1 MVEFYDIIN
10 EIKIYNH
17 RKVSMPQEKQPSTTT
32 RSFSH
37 RQLLFLKYTL
47 IVLIDLV
54 VLGLF
59 NQYWDLVFIETFTI
73 AMLTAMLLQF
83 LMQVAIRI
91 EHIAADY
98 LFGGKSGT
106 HIKVMRGVSAWAIIF
121 VSKLVIL
128 KALSLS
134 FGDSVVFSGPIH
146 GLVSFLTVVIVII
159 IAEQGVIWIYRSLAD
174 PEAKDLNQTEALMK
188 ILNEEAYKNP
198 AMKDLG
204 EIETPVEKNKK

>member
-1 MVEFYDIIN
+1 M
-10 EIKIYNH
+10 
-17 RKVSMPQEKQPSTTT
+17 SQEKQPSTTV

-59 NQYWDLVFIETFTI
+59 NQYWDLVYIETFTI

-83 LMQVAIRI
+83 LMQIAIRI
-91 EHIAADY
+91 EHKAADY

-106 HIKVMRGVSAWAIIF
+106 HVKVMRGVSAWAIIF

-128 KALSLS
+128 EAISLS

-159 IAEQGVIWIYRSLAD
+159 AAEQGVIWIYRSLGD
-174 PEAKDLNQTEALMK
+174 PEVKDLNQTEALMK

-198 AMKDLG
+198 DINDLDQT
-204 EIETPVEKNKK
+204 EILVEKNKKENK

>member
-1 MVEFYDIIN
+1 MIYA
-10 EIKIYNH
+10 IKIYNH
-17 RKVSMPQEKQPSTTT
+17 RKVSMSQEKQPSATAK
-32 RSFSH
+32 SFNQ
-37 RQLLFLKYTL
+37 RQLYFLKYTL

-73 AMLTAMLLQF
+73 AMLTAMLLQL
-83 LMQVAIRI
+83 LMQVAIKV

-98 LFGGKSGT
+98 FFGGKIGT
-106 HIKVMRGVSAWAIIF
+106 RVTVMRGVSAWAIIF

-128 KALSLS
+128 EAISLS

-159 IAEQGVIWIYRSLAD
+159 LAEQGVMWIYRSLAD
-174 PEAKDLNQTEALMK
+174 QDAEELSQTEELIKM
-188 ILNEEAYKNP
+188 LNDEDNI
-198 AMKDLG
+198 DLD
-204 EIETPVEKNKK
+204 INDPK

>member
-1 MVEFYDIIN
+1 M
-10 EIKIYNH
+10 
-17 RKVSMPQEKQPSTTT
+17 SQEKQPSTVTK
-32 RSFSH
+32 SFSH

-73 AMLTAMLLQF
+73 AMFTAMLLQF
-83 LMQVAIRI
+83 LMQVALKI
-91 EHIAADY
+91 EHMAADY
-98 LFGGKSGT
+98 LFGGKTGT
-106 HIKVMRGVSAWAIIF
+106 HVKVLRGVSAWAIIF

-128 KALSLS
+128 EAISLS

-159 IAEQGVIWIYRSLAD
+159 IAEQGVMWIYRSLAD
-174 PEAKDLNQTEALMK
+174 SGRKDMAQTEVMIK
-188 ILNEEAYKNP
+188 MLNEENGTVFTTTNT
-198 AMKDLG
+198 DES
-204 EIETPVEKNKK
+204 EISNKKQKTKRK

>member
-1 MVEFYDIIN
+1 M
-10 EIKIYNH
+10 
-17 RKVSMPQEKQPSTTT
+17 SQEKQPSTTA

-59 NQYWDLVFIETFTI
+59 NQYWDFIYIETFTI

-98 LFGGKSGT
+98 LFGEKSGT

-128 KALSLS
+128 EAINLS

-146 GLVSFLTVVIVII
+146 GVVSFLVVVIVIV

-174 PEAKDLNQTEALMK
+174 PEAKDLSQTEALMK
-188 ILNEEAYKNP
+188 ILNDEAYKNP
-198 AMKDLG
+198 DMRDLRKT
-204 EIETPVEKNKK
+204 ETAVEKNKK

>member
-1 MVEFYDIIN
+1 M
-10 EIKIYNH
+10 
-17 RKVSMPQEKQPSTTT
+17 SQEKQPSTTA

-59 NQYWDLVFIETFTI
+59 NQYWDFVYIETFTI

-83 LMQVAIRI
+83 LMQVAIRV

-128 KALSLS
+128 EAINLS

-146 GLVSFLTVVIVII
+146 GLVAFLTVVIVII

-174 PEAKDLNQTEALMK
+174 PEAKDLSQTEALMK

-198 AMKDLG
+198 DMNDI
-204 EIETPVEKNKK
+204 EETETPVEKNKKENK